1 MRVAFISL
9 YTAYPPT
16 CGAGYVT
23 YSCARLTPCE
33 ALLVQLSDRANI
45 EHAGNLTIVSV
56 RKDLSSRFRK
66 LAGMPIAMMQI
77 CREIA
82 SFKPDHVVLEGA
94 SWAAYLALL
103 GFALRKTVPQ
113 ARIVYHA
120 HNVEY
125 LVRVQLENI
134 VIAGITRYFERR
146 LLTLSDRSFAV
157 SEDDRQHFS
166 ALYGIVPDLLPNGID
181 CTADRATP
189 EQVETV
195 RKRYGVT
202 DESILFM
209 GFYTWPPN
217 MRAIQFL
224 MNEVMPWLHQ
234 RRPDVR
240 LVITGGDVPFSSPW
254 LINPGVVSSRN
265 DLNALLSACRIGVA
279 PIFTGSG
286 TRLKILEYMAA
297 GLPVVTT
304 KKGAEGLGVQAGKHV
319 LYAETAQEFGEA
331 ILRILSSRP
340 LSERLSLEGTA
351 LVRERFDWIPLL
363 HRFASQ
369 LGNS

>member
-1 MRVAFISL
+1 
-9 YTAYPPT
+9 
-16 CGAGYVT
+16 
-23 YSCARLTPCE
+23 
-33 ALLVQLSDRANI
+33 
-45 EHAGNLTIVSV
+45 
-56 RKDLSSRFRK
+56 
-66 LAGMPIAMMQI
+66 MPIAMMRI
-77 CREIA
+77 CREVA

-94 SWAAYLALL
+94 SCAVYLALL
-103 GFALRKTVPQ
+103 AFVLRKMVPR

-125 LVRVQLENI
+125 LLRLQRENRI
-134 VIAGITRYFERR
+134 VAALTRYAERR

-157 SEDDRQHFS
+157 SEEDRQRFS
-166 ALYGIVPDLLPNGID
+166 ALYGIVPDLLPNGVD

-189 EQVETV
+189 EQVEAV
-195 RKRYGVT
+195 RKRYGIT

-209 GFYTWPPN
+209 GLYAYPPN
-217 MRAIQFL
+217 RRAVEFL
-224 MNEVMPWLHQ
+224 MDEVMPWLRQ

-240 LVITGGDVPFSSPW
+240 LVVTGGDVPFSSPW
-254 LINPGVVSSRN
+254 LINPGVVISRT
-265 DLNALLSACRIGVA
+265 DLNALVSACRIGVA

-319 LYAETAQEFGEA
+319 LYAETAQEFVEA

-340 LSERLSLEGTA
+340 LSESLSLEGTA